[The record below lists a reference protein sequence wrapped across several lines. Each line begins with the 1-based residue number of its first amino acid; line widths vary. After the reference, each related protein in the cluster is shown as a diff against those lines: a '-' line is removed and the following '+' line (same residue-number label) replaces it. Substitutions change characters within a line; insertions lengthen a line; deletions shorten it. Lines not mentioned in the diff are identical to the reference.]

1 MSFQLYICSGTLSL
15 ERFLPLT
22 ALSIAL
28 SILYVRTRNV
38 VAPIVLHAL
47 WNAAAVLEATDAFD
61 VLLEGLLEALGVL
74 VGA

>member
-1 MSFQLYICSGTLSL
+1 M
-15 ERFLPLT
+15 
-22 ALSIAL
+22 
-28 SILYVRTRNV
+28 